1 MMRIRLFA
9 ATALTLL
16 LQQCF
21 SQDTGT
27 FAFLRNDVSAR
38 AAALNGSFVSMTS
51 DPNVLF
57 YNPASLVTISSPKVS
72 LGYLKNLLDVNSGSL
87 VFAQDVQGV
96 GNIGV
101 GVDFVDYGTF
111 TRTDQS
117 QNDLGS
123 FSASELAL
131 VAGYAM
137 MLDEQSSVGGNIKYI
152 HSSIAEYSSTALAVD
167 LGFLYQVP
175 SQNIT
180 IGGSILNLG
189 RQLSE
194 YGSTRELLPLDIVIG
209 ITKRPEHLPV
219 MLNLNFHKLNE
230 QRVKAFDRLTSFTF
244 GAEFLMSESV
254 RLRFGYNNEQHR
266 DLKLGTTAGLAGF
279 SLGAGFILNEYLID
293 YAFNSYGKIGGL
305 HRISLGM
312 NF

>member
-1 MMRIRLFA
+1 MKIRIVA
-9 ATALTLL
+9 ATVLTLL

-21 SQDTGT
+21 AQDTGT
-27 FAFLRNDVSAR
+27 YAFLRNDVSAR
-38 AAALNGSFVSMTS
+38 AAALNGSFVSMTA

-57 YNPASLVTISSPKVS
+57 YNPACLATISTPKVS
-72 LGYLKNLLDVNSGSL
+72 LGYFKNLLDVNSGSL
-87 VFAQDVQGV
+87 VFAQDVQGI

-101 GVDFVDYGTF
+101 GIDYVDYGTF

-123 FSASELAL
+123 FGASELAL
-131 VAGYAM
+131 VAGYALK
-137 MLDEQSSVGGNIKYI
+137 LDDQSSVGGNIKYI
-152 HSSIAEYSSTALAVD
+152 HSSIAEYTSTALAVD
-167 LGFLYQVP
+167 LGYLYQIP
-175 SQNIT
+175 SENIT
-180 IGGSILNLG
+180 IGGSVLNLG
-189 RQLSE
+189 SQLTE
-194 YGSTRELLPLDIVIG
+194 YGSTRESLPLDVVIG

-219 MLNLNFHKLNE
+219 LLNLNFHKLNE
-230 QRVKAFDRLTSFTF
+230 QRTHVLDRLTYFTF

-254 RLRFGYNNEQHR
+254 RLRFGYNNEQHK
-266 DLKLGTTAGLAGF
+266 DLRLGTTAGLAGF
-279 SLGAGFILNEYLID
+279 SLGAGFILNEYVID

>member
-1 MMRIRLFA
+1 MKIRLFA
-9 ATALTLL
+9 ATVLALL

-21 SQDTGT
+21 AQDTGT
-27 FAFLRNDVSAR
+27 YAFLRNDVSAR
-38 AAALNGSFVSMTS
+38 AAALNGSFVSMTA
-51 DPNVLF
+51 DANVLF

-72 LGYLKNLLDVNSGSL
+72 LGYFKNLLDVNSGSL
-87 VFAQDVQGV
+87 AFAQDVQGI

-101 GVDFVDYGTF
+101 GINYIDYGTF

-137 MLDEQSSVGGNIKYI
+137 MLDEQSSIGGNIKFI

-167 LGFLYQVP
+167 LGYLYQMP
-175 SQNIT
+175 SENIT
-180 IGGSILNLG
+180 IGGSVLNLG
-189 RQLSE
+189 RQLTE
-194 YGSTRELLPLDIVIG
+194 YGSTRELLPLDIVVG

-219 MLNLNFHKLNE
+219 LLNLNFHKLNE
-230 QRVKAFDRLTSFTF
+230 QRAHPLDRFSSFTF

-254 RLRFGYNNEQHR
+254 RLRFGYNNEEHKN
-266 DLKLGTTAGLAGF
+266 LTLGTTAGLAGF

-312 NF
+312 SF

>member
-1 MMRIRLFA
+1 MKIRLLA
-9 ATALTLL
+9 VTGLMLL
-16 LQQCF
+16 LEQCF
-21 SQDTGT
+21 AQDTGT

-57 YNPASLVTISSPKVS
+57 YNPASLVTISTPKVS

-87 VFAQDVQGV
+87 AFAQNMEGI

-101 GVDFVDYGTF
+101 GITYVDYGSF

-117 QNDLGS
+117 NNDLGS

-131 VAGYAM
+131 VAGYGM
-137 MLDEQSSVGGNIKYI
+137 MLDEQSSVGGNVKFI
-152 HSSIAEYSSTALAVD
+152 HSSIAEFSSTALAVD
-167 LGFLYQVP
+167 LGYLYQIP

-194 YGSTRELLPLDIVIG
+194 YGSTREPLPLDIVVG

-219 MLNLNFHKLNE
+219 LLNLNFHKLNE
-230 QRVKAFDRLTSFTF
+230 QRNKALDRLSSFTF

-254 RLRFGYNNEQHR
+254 RLRVGYNNEQHR
-266 DLKLGTTAGLAGF
+266 DLKLGTTSGLAGF
-279 SLGAGFILNEYLID
+279 SLGAGFILHEYVID
-293 YAFNSYGKIGGL
+293 YSFNSYGKIGGL
-305 HRISLGM
+305 NRLSLGM